1 MKSLVVSLHDV
12 SPLTQNWCEE
22 ILVQLRQL
30 GIGQTSL
37 LVIPNHHQRA
47 PIAENSEFRNW
58 LAGKIESGHEPVLH
72 GYFHQRKKQNTDSL
86 WAKLT
91 TEIYTAGEG
100 EFFDL
105 STEEASVRV
114 QRGLKDLAFL
124 PRRVV
129 GFIAPAWL
137 LGANA
142 EIALRKLGFLYTTR
156 LGTVRPFGGT
166 GDIRSQSLVWS
177 TRADWRAMTS
187 LLWNR
192 CLAIGLARAPLIR
205 IGIHPSDLQN
215 SAVWEQVRRLTVAA
229 SRSRNCVTYAE
240 FVESLCRETVGER

>member
-12 SPLTQNWCEE
+12 SPLTQIWCKE
-22 ILVQLRQL
+22 ILAQLREL
-30 GIGQTSL
+30 GIGKASL

-47 PIAENSEFRNW
+47 PIAGNSGFQSW
-58 LAGKIESGHEPVLH
+58 LTRMIEGGHEPVLH
-72 GYFHQRKKQNTDSL
+72 GYFHQRKKQNAESL
-86 WAKLT
+86 RTKWT

-105 STEEASVRV
+105 STMEASMRA
-114 QRGLKDLAFL
+114 QRGLEDLAFL
-124 PRRVV
+124 PRKVV

-142 EIALRKLGFLYTTR
+142 ELAIRKLGFLYTTR
-156 LGTVRPFGGT
+156 LDRVQTFGRT
-166 GDIRSQSLVWS
+166 ADIRSQSLVWS
-177 TRADWRAMTS
+177 TRAPWRAMTS

-192 CLAIGLARAPLIR
+192 CLAFGLARSPLIR

-215 SAVWEQVRRLTVAA
+215 SAVWEQVRRLAA
-229 SRSRNCVTYAE
+229 ATRRSRNCLTYAE
-240 FVESLCRETVGER
+240 FVETLL

>member
-12 SPLTQNWCEE
+12 SPLTQIWCEE

-47 PIAENSEFRNW
+47 PITENSGFQSW
-58 LAGKIESGHEPVLH
+58 LTRMIEAGHEPVLH
-72 GYFHQRKKQNTDSL
+72 GYFHQRKKQITDSL
-86 WAKLT
+86 RAKWT

-105 STEEASVRV
+105 SAEEASIRA
-114 QRGLKDLAFL
+114 QRGLEDLAFL
-124 PRRVV
+124 PQKVV

-137 LGANA
+137 LGPNA
-142 EIALRKLGFLYTTR
+142 EIAIRKLGFLYTTR
-156 LGTVRPFGGT
+156 LGRVQTFDRSV
-166 GDIRSQSLVWS
+166 DIRSQSLVWS
-177 TRADWRAMTS
+177 TRAPWRAMTS
-187 LLWNR
+187 LFWNR
-192 CLAIGLARAPLIR
+192 CLAFGLARSPLIR

-215 SAVWEQVRRLTVAA
+215 SAVWEQVRRLAA
-229 SRSRNCVTYAE
+229 AARPSRNSMTYAE
-240 FVESLCRETVGER
+240 FVETLS